1 MDIIIDC
8 TDKELRY
15 LLNNIELIRKEKLL
29 SKKSM
34 AKILGVSVKTIN
46 KIEQG
51 VFPPRLSVSVIFKLH
66 KNFGVLPY
74 ELFLERR

>member
-66 KNFGVLPY
+66 NNFGVLPY